1 MSLLQ
6 FALFIKR
13 QGILMSVF
21 GVFYIFYSVVLHY
34 DLFFYLDILGSIC
47 ILYNVD
53 KNVFLCYCITS
64 MVRVP

>member
-1 MSLLQ
+1 
-6 FALFIKR
+6 
-13 QGILMSVF
+13 MSVF